1 MKSYIKEIQKALRPV
16 VPPLIEPVFG
26 SEKMEKEIEDKMFKI
41 KQDGEGPVRT
51 WNILKNVIKR
61 VPVE

>member
-1 MKSYIKEIQKALRPV
+1 V

>member
-1 MKSYIKEIQKALRPV
+1 MEKATLPPV

-26 SEKMEKEIEDKMFKI
+26 SEELDREIEDKMFKI

>member
-1 MKSYIKEIQKALRPV
+1 MRPV